1 MVRRPYVS
9 TLRRLPLQPGTALVM
24 ADLGWVGGD
33 ADVGPSPRA
42 ILTAQRERLAREDL
56 VAYAGTELEFIV
68 FDDSFR
74 AAWAKKYAGLTPSTR
89 SDARRVGK
97 ECVRTCRS
105 RRSPYN

>member
-74 AAWAKKYAGLTPSTR
+74 AAWAKTYR
-89 SDARRVGK
+89 SEERRVGK
-97 ECVRTCRS
+97 ACVRPCRS
-105 RRSPYN
+105 RWSPSH